1 MILKQKKK
9 IFFFGK
15 KNFLN
20 FFFVAPGLKNAV
32 LYDFDAFFFT
42 LFQEIWKFQIFD
54 RWVGGD
60 TKSEKNQKSQK

>member
-1 MILKQKKK
+1 MILKQKKNFFFRK
-9 IFFFGK
+9 KNFFWIFFF
-15 KNFLN
+15 
-20 FFFVAPGLKNAV
+20 VPPELKNAV
-32 LYDFDAFFFT
+32 LYDFDAFFLT